1 MGQRRN
7 TTNTRPMVGNYAFS
21 AVLPRSIDTKGM
33 REAVAAG
40 GKYISWGRD
49 NQYPALL
56 RDLYLDVATL
66 ETIING
72 TVDYVLGN
80 EIKCNISH
88 FETEINKRGDT
99 IADLIERLACDY
111 MIYGGF
117 AFAVVRNLKGEVAE
131 LEYQDMETIRSNED
145 NTIFYIA
152 KSWRTNARVKSVK
165 IPAFGADDENA
176 RSLVFYKGAKS
187 RGVYPV
193 PTWNVKAAT
202 IEQQIT
208 DYHLSNLNNGFSAA
222 RIFHFHNGEPDEETK
237 AKIERDIEDKFCG
250 SHNAGRCLI
259 NYTDGKEYDLD
270 VQTLEDD
277 NLDKK
282 YEGTRKWS
290 QQMLY
295 TSFRA
300 IPCLFGLMTENNGF
314 SREEFLQAF
323 ELYNQTVVLP
333 IQKIITNTFDKVFK
347 TKNSIEIAPFELRVS
362 KNISDGNGTATNKR
376 ESNKNAS
383 PDIE

>member
-1 MGQRRN
+1 MSQKRH
-7 TTNTRPMVGNYAFS
+7 TANTRQMAGNYAFS
-21 AVLPRSIDTKGM
+21 AILPQSVTTDGVM
-33 REAVAAG
+33 ESVACG

-49 NQYPALL
+49 NQYPAQL

-72 TVDYVLGN
+72 TVDYILGN
-80 EIKCNISH
+80 EIKCNIPN
-88 FETEINKRGDT
+88 FETAINKKGDT

-117 AFAVVRNLKGEVAE
+117 AFSVVRNLKGEIDS
-131 LEYQDMETIRSNED
+131 LEYQDMETVRSNED

-152 KSWRTNARVKSVK
+152 KSWRVSTRVKSVK
-165 IPAFGADDENA
+165 VPVFGVDDQNP

-208 DYHLSNLNNGFSAA
+208 DYHLSNLKNGFSAA

-282 YEGTRKWS
+282 YEGTRQWS

-323 ELYNQTVVLP
+323 ELYNQTVVAP
-333 IQKIITNTFDKVFK
+333 IQKIITNTFNKVFK
-347 TKNSIEIAPFELRVS
+347 IKNSIEIIPFELQSS
-362 KNISDGNGTATNKR
+362 KNLSDGNGATINKR
-376 ESNKNAS
+376 ESNKNSATS
-383 PDIE
+383 IE

>member
-1 MGQRRN
+1 MSQKRH
-7 TTNTRPMVGNYAFS
+7 TANTRPMAGNYAFS
-21 AVLPRSIDTKGM
+21 AVLPRSIDTRGM

-80 EIKCNISH
+80 GIKCNIPH

-131 LEYQDMETIRSNED
+131 LEYQDMETIRSNEE

-193 PTWNVKAAT
+193 PTWNVKAAE
-202 IEQQIT
+202 IEKQIT
-208 DYHLSNLNNGFSAA
+208 DYHLSNLKNGFSAA
-222 RIFHFHNGEPDEETK
+222 RVFHFHNGEPDEDTK

-250 SHNAGRCLI
+250 SQNAGRCLI
-259 NYTDGKEYDLD
+259 SYTDGKEYDLD

-282 YEGTRKWS
+282 YEGTRQWS

-323 ELYNQTVVLP
+323 ELYNQTVVAP

-347 TKNSIEIAPFELRVS
+347 TKNSVEITPFELQVS
-362 KNISDGNGTATNKR
+362 KNLSDGDGATSNKR
-376 ESNKNAS
+376 ESSKNS
-383 PDIE
+383 TTDIE